1 MDLGLAGKRALVT
14 GGSRGIGLAIARTL
28 AQEGVRVVLAA
39 RNEEGLRT
47 ASNALAAETGAE
59 VLTVCVDTGSQTSVA
74 RMVEQVISE
83 LDGIDI
89 LVNNAAAPGG
99 QSRPPKLAET
109 TDELF
114 WEDINIKVM
123 GYLRC
128 ARAVAPHMAAHGWG
142 RIINIAGVNARRT
155 GSIVGSIRN
164 ASVTALTKNLAD
176 ELGPSGINVTVVHP
190 ALTRTEMTPSVI
202 KRRAEASG
210 LAEAEIERRMSTE
223 TVIGRI
229 VDAQE
234 VAYVVTFLASPK
246 SVAITGDGIACGGGV
261 KGSIH
266 Y

>member
-1 MDLGLAGKRALVT
+1 MDLELAGKRALVT

-47 ASNALAAETGAE
+47 ASKALAAETGAE
-59 VLTVCVDTGSQTSVA
+59 VLTVCVDTGDQASVG
-74 RMVEQVISE
+74 RMVEQVISQ

-99 QSRPPKLAET
+99 QSRPPNLAET

-128 ARAVAPHMAAHGWG
+128 ARAVAPHMAARGWG
-142 RIINIAGVNARRT
+142 RIISIAGVNARRT
-155 GSIVGSIRN
+155 GSIVGSVRN
-164 ASVTALTKNLAD
+164 ASVAALTKNLAD

-190 ALTRTEMTPSVI
+190 ALTRTEMTPHVI
-202 KRRAEASG
+202 KRRAEMSG
-210 LAEAEIERRMSTE
+210 LAEAEIERRMSSE

-234 VAYVVTFLASPK
+234 VAHVVAFLASPK

-261 KGSIH
+261 KGSI
-266 Y
+266 YY